1 MVSPIFPGSKPRP
14 TTSRRGCWRRA
25 SNLIASARLRVRATG
40 GTMIRTLLIAS
51 ATIFAGSAVAQTAY
65 TAPEMQALLA
75 KGLAV
80 ASSDL
85 DGGKVFTARITLA
98 AGGQLSGALPPP
110 GDKASAGAGTREL
123 KGAQVCRTLAPVQ
136 PEEICETWVKSGPK
150 QATIQ
155 VDGKDA
161 SVNKWQ

>member
-1 MVSPIFPGSKPRP
+1 MVRFG
-14 TTSRRGCWRRA
+14 
-25 SNLIASARLRVRATG
+25 LVVIAS
-40 GTMIRTLLIAS
+40 M
-51 ATIFAGSAVAQTAY
+51 FAGSACAQTPY
-65 TAPEMQALLA
+65 TAAEMQALLA
-75 KGLAV
+75 KGLVV

-98 AGGQLSGALPPP
+98 PGGQLSGALTPA
-110 GDKASAGAGTREL
+110 GDKAIAVSGTWKL
-123 KGAQVCRTLAPVQ
+123 KGAQVCRTLAPIQ

-161 SVNKWQ
+161 SINRWQ

>member
-1 MVSPIFPGSKPRP
+1 MIRSG
-14 TTSRRGCWRRA
+14 
-25 SNLIASARLRVRATG
+25 LIALSV
-40 GTMIRTLLIAS
+40 MC
-51 ATIFAGSAVAQTAY
+51 AGQAFAQTPY

-98 AGGQLSGALPPP
+98 SGGQLSGALTPA
-110 GDKASAGAGTREL
+110 GDKAIAVSGTWKL
-123 KGAQVCRTLAPVQ
+123 KGAQVCRTLAPIQ
-136 PEEICETWVKSGPK
+136 PEEICETWVKSGAK

>member
-1 MVSPIFPGSKPRP
+1 MV
-14 TTSRRGCWRRA
+14 RGG
-25 SNLIASARLRVRATG
+25 LIVLGA
-40 GTMIRTLLIAS
+40 M
-51 ATIFAGSAVAQTAY
+51 FAGQAFAQTPY
-65 TAPEMQALLA
+65 TAAEMQALLA
-75 KGLAV
+75 KGLVV

-98 AGGQLSGALPPP
+98 AGGQLSGSLTPA
-110 GDKASAGAGTREL
+110 GDKAIAVSGTWKL
-123 KGAQVCRTLAPVQ
+123 KGAQVCRTLAPIQ
-136 PEEICETWVKSGPK
+136 PEEVCETWVKSGPK